1 MVGVGAVDLG
11 CSTSLGYPWEA
22 VPCACVHSCWAHVLV
37 SGRTLP
43 RHHMVPELPCGLK
56 FRSSAPVGFS
66 DGTILGNPEKQKGKP
81 PKAWV
86 QHERF
91 SVGSLNHGAQAPA
104 WVRVGLSLLELL
116 KALVGSCPSQNLPP
130 ILLSGCSAIKT
141 GSL

>member
-66 DGTILGNPEKQKGKP
+66 DGTMLGNPEKQKGKP

-104 WVRVGLSLLELL
+104 WVRVGLSQLAGASE
-116 KALVGSCPSQNLPP
+116 GSGRVLPIP
-130 ILLSGCSAIKT
+130 EPTSHLTIWL
-141 GSL
+141 